1 MKEVNIDNGKI
12 VLKNLKNFLHIEY
25 ITYKVPKAEIGATV
39 QITAPNVPEYSF
51 VCWIG
56 VATQGFVRSCYI
68 DEPDNHNADIWFTQ
82 STTDLDDSA
91 SVNAYA
97 LYVRVK

>member
-1 MKEVNIDNGKI
+1 MKEVNIENGKV

-39 QITAPNVPEYSF
+39 QITAPNVPGYSF

-56 VATQGFVRSCYI
+56 VATQGFVKSCYI
-68 DEPDNHNADIWFTQ
+68 DTPDMPKAGIWFTQ
-82 STTDLDDSA
+82 STVDIGDDYN
-91 SVNAYA
+91 VNAYA
-97 LYVRVK
+97 LYVKD